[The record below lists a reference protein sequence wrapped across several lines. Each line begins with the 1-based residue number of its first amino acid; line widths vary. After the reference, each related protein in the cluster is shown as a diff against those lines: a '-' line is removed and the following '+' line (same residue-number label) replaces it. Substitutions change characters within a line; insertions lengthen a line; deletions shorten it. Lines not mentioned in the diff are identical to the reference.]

1 MEVVWT
7 KVTNVALLFLFL
19 LDVRT
24 RERMEEEQEHSATV
38 VTGVGIGATNI
49 VVGDQFQKNNKIK
62 K

>member
-24 RERMEEEQEHSATV
+24 RERMAEEKEQV
-38 VTGVGIGATNI
+38 ILLLQG
-49 VVGDQFQKNNKIK
+49 
-62 K
+62 